1 VESLSVT
8 LKYLVKSTI
17 LPTSL
22 NLYITT
28 KLDFLLVQTGG
39 LKNHV
44 LYITV
49 SYFLRRKKMTIIQI
63 QLGKM
68 VYSVPCAALIIPKR
82 KPELMKF
89 KGQTTKAMIIT
100 GKRKK
105 RYFDKQGKEI
115 NDKDTL
121 DLIQQGANVI
131 SYHEQMPAGAKDTQ
145 YDKRNRRLIRGK

>member
-1 VESLSVT
+1 MCGSHYTEKEAGT
-8 LKYLVKSTI
+8 AEAIK
-17 LPTSL
+17 
-22 NLYITT
+22 
-28 KLDFLLVQTGG
+28 
-39 LKNHV
+39 
-44 LYITV
+44 
-49 SYFLRRKKMTIIQI
+49 
-63 QLGKM
+63 
-68 VYSVPCAALIIPKR
+68 A
-82 KPELMKF
+82 KF

-105 RYFDKQGKEI
+105 KYYDKQGKEI

>member
-28 KLDFLLVQTGG
+28 KLDFLLILVQTGG

-49 SYFLRRKKMTIIQI
+49 SYFLRRKKMTIQH
-63 QLGKM
+63 GKM

>member
-28 KLDFLLVQTGG
+28 KLDFLLILVQTGG

-44 LYITV
+44 LYFTV
-49 SYFLRRKKMTIIQI
+49 SYFLRRKKMTI

-105 RYFDKQGKEI
+105 KYFDKQGKEI